1 MLSNPTAADVLESVR
16 VSLRNDIMPELQTDR
31 ARVLLQMM
39 DTILASV
46 QRRGPLEQQYMADE
60 CNRMVALLSEAALA
74 LRGAEGA
81 AAAGLRRC
89 AAAVEGRAAY
99 PTLPAFAALNGAY
112 REVSEAF
119 TEAVGHLNLLE
130 GEGVEAATALLAR
143 ARSYINLRITRDMQA
158 HFAMDAGLV
167 GRG

>member
-1 MLSNPTAADVLESVR
+1 M
-16 VSLRNDIMPELQTDR
+16 
-31 ARVLLQMM
+31 
-39 DTILASV
+39 
-46 QRRGPLEQQYMADE
+46 
-60 CNRMVALLSEAALA
+60 
-74 LRGAEGA
+74 
-81 AAAGLRRC
+81 RRC
-89 AAAVEGRAAY
+89 AAVVEGRAAY
-99 PTLPAFAALNGAY
+99 PTLPAFAELNGAY
-112 REVSEAF
+112 REISEAF